1 MKSIKKVKKDKEA
14 KVIQTV
20 IVKVGEIKKKK
31 RRAKRSTKAKSSS
44 TTQPSGGISVAPQFP
59 MLQQASII
67 QPNLE
72 TQALTYPSALPT
84 LTGGYGA
91 GEYRKLLEDILSMS
105 IQSGQQKAMAIQRPL
120 QPIVVEPATTIG
132 GSTVA
137 PSTMVPQQEEQEQR
151 PFVSVRGKLSKAQS
165 SELRDYLK
173 TILSLPSSDK
183 KTIDKYMAM
192 VLADEDKKQAF
203 LIGLRE
209 GDVLRDEEG
218 VLEDNARMYFN
229 QVFGE
234 EFAPV

>member
-31 RRAKRSTKAKSSS
+31 RKVKRRMKAKSSS

-72 TQALTYPSALPT
+72 TQALTYPSALPM
-84 LTGGYGA
+84 LTGGYGT
-91 GEYRKLLEDILSMS
+91 GEYRKLLDDIMSLS

-120 QPIVVEPATTIG
+120 QPIVVEPATTVG
-132 GSTVA
+132 A
-137 PSTMVPQQEEQEQR
+137 PSIVPQQEEPETR

-165 SELRDYLK
+165 AELRDYLK

-183 KTIDKYMAM
+183 KTIDKYMSM
-192 VLADEDKKQAF
+192 VLADEDRKQAF

-209 GDVLRDEEG
+209 GDMLRDEEG